1 MNVVMNH
8 SVALGAMRLSTNED
22 RDDERSMAVL
32 HAAFDAGITLVDTAD
47 AYCRDASDVGH
58 NERLISRAIAA
69 WTGDRSTIPVAT
81 KGGLTRP
88 DKRWVPNGRGKHLMA
103 ACDASRRALGVERLH
118 LYQLHAPDPRV
129 PLSMSVR
136 ALAALQRDGAIESIG
151 LSNVT
156 VGQIEEA
163 RSIADIAAVQV
174 ELSVWKDDNILNGV
188 VDYCIANHI
197 QLLAYRPLGGPER
210 ARRLATDRTLTE
222 IAAKHGVTAGDVAL
236 AWLMNLSDLVIP
248 VVGVTRVETARTLGR
263 AATIVLDD
271 EDKARMSTKDTR
283 SRTIPEPRDGEVV
296 LIMGLPG
303 AGKSTMAQAFVAQGY
318 ARLNRDTTGGSLNDL
333 LPALD
338 QLITS
343 GTSRIVLDNTYL
355 SRAARARV
363 IAAATQRGL
372 PVRCLSLETAL
383 EDAQVNA
390 VQRMLSK
397 LGRLPDPEEIR
408 RASKRDPTIFGPSAQ
423 FRCQRELE
431 PPHPSEGF
439 ATIEAVPFER
449 RRDSTC
455 VNKALFFWVDGVLR
469 QSRSGARTPISA
481 DDVQL
486 LPDRREALRRYAAD
500 GWRVLG
506 LSWQPE
512 VMDKTMT
519 VDEVEAAFG
528 RTQELLG
535 VPIEIAYC
543 PHSAGP
549 PICWCRKPLP
559 GLGVVLI
566 HRYQLDPAECI
577 YVGAG
582 AQDPGFAR
590 RLGFQFR
597 PADEFFGAV

>member
-1 MNVVMNH
+1 
-8 SVALGAMRLSTNED
+8 
-22 RDDERSMAVL
+22 
-32 HAAFDAGITLVDTAD
+32 
-47 AYCRDASDVGH
+47 
-58 NERLISRAIAA
+58 
-69 WTGDRSTIPVAT
+69 
-81 KGGLTRP
+81 
-88 DKRWVPNGRGKHLMA
+88 
-103 ACDASRRALGVERLH
+103 
-118 LYQLHAPDPRV
+118 
-129 PLSMSVR
+129 
-136 ALAALQRDGAIESIG
+136 
-151 LSNVT
+151 
-156 VGQIEEA
+156 
-163 RSIADIAAVQV
+163 
-174 ELSVWKDDNILNGV
+174 
-188 VDYCIANHI
+188 
-197 QLLAYRPLGGPER
+197 
-210 ARRLATDRTLTE
+210 
-222 IAAKHGVTAGDVAL
+222 
-236 AWLMNLSDLVIP
+236 
-248 VVGVTRVETARTLGR
+248 
-263 AATIVLDD
+263 
-271 EDKARMSTKDTR
+271 
-283 SRTIPEPRDGEVV
+283 
-296 LIMGLPG
+296 MGLPG
-303 AGKSTMAQAFVAQGY
+303 AGKSTMAQAF
-318 ARLNRDTTGGSLNDL
+318 D
-333 LPALD
+333 
-338 QLITS
+338 
-343 GTSRIVLDNTYL
+343 TYL

-439 ATIEAVPFER
+439 ATIEAVPFEQ